1 MQKSKVR
8 RDGAV
13 ELYRIL
19 LMFGIVFLHSCG
31 NTGEPSSVY
40 LDRMLRACVPGFIF
54 ITGWFGLKF
63 SVRKIVALYGI
74 AAYSACV
81 ASIFGWLILDVPYS
95 LCSIVEMVRNYWFL
109 NGYVMLML
117 LAPLVNLAINEVS
130 KSQME
135 GCHLLPH
142 LAPLIPVCGLT
153 FGWCF
158 LHQVSG
164 IARVMPLSSGIQSFS
179 GLMMLGVYV
188 AGRLSRIIC
197 LDEQLS
203 AKYICLMFGVGL
215 SLTICGH
222 GFECYASP
230 GALLSSAGFF
240 FVIKRMKWARKIGDK
255 LLWVCP
261 SLFSVYLMHAHKVP
275 GFEIFAQLKQIVIGY
290 GMPDLVVWT
299 LSSLIVF
306 TVCLALDTPRRLF
319 VYAISRSYK

>member
-1 MQKSKVR
+1 MQNSKVR

-63 SVRKIVALYGI
+63 SARKIVALYGV

-81 ASIFGWLILDVPYS
+81 ASILGWLILDVPCS

-109 NGYVMLML
+109 NGYVVLML
-117 LAPLVNLAINEVS
+117 FAPLVNLAMNEVS
-130 KSQME
+130 KSKME

-142 LAPLIPVCGLT
+142 LAPLIPVLVLT

-164 IARVMPLSSGIQSFS
+164 VARIMPLSAGIQSFS

-197 LDEQLS
+197 LDERLPV
-203 AKYICLMFGVGL
+203 KYIGIMFGVGL
-215 SLTICGH
+215 LLTICGH
-222 GFECYASP
+222 GLECYASP
-230 GALLSSAGFF
+230 AALLSSAGLFF
-240 FVIKRMKWARKIGDK
+240 AMKRIKWARKVGDK
-255 LLWVCP
+255 LLWMCP

-275 GFEIFAQLKQIVIGY
+275 GFEIFAQIKQSVIEY
-290 GMPDLVVWT
+290 GMSDLIVWT
-299 LSSLIVF
+299 VSSLIVF
-306 TVCLALDTPRRLF
+306 SACLALDMPRRFF
-319 VYAISRSYK
+319 VYAIGRIYK